1 MPQHEM
7 GSLIS
12 IDIELNEVRSFLERV
27 YRSVDSEYGNLI
39 SRAQAG
45 EFKDP
50 DEEANAFFSP
60 RTSESLA
67 MRAALNEINS
77 LVEWELSSLGV
88 APFSKQPSN
97 KNKLRLVW
105 DLKRDDL
112 HELIERHY
120 SIKLGK
126 LPGSK
131 EVDEIRK
138 TINAFKH
145 RKGYKDPRKEKVL
158 GRYELDR
165 EFVENC
171 LVGARKFLR
180 ALHAHCKSGQ

>member
-1 MPQHEM
+1 M

-12 IDIELNEVRSFLERV
+12 IDIELNEVKSFLERA

-45 EFKDP
+45 EFKVP

-60 RTSESLA
+60 QTSERLA

-77 LVEWELSSLGV
+77 LVEWELFNLGV
-88 APFSKQPSN
+88 VPFSKEPSK

-112 HELIERHY
+112 RRLIERHY
-120 SIKLGK
+120 SIKLDE

-131 EVDEIRK
+131 EVDDVRN

-145 RKGYKDPRKEKVL
+145 RKGYKDPRKENVL

-165 EFVENC
+165 EFIANC
-171 LVGARKFLR
+171 LAGTRKYLR
-180 ALHAHCKSGQ
+180 ALHAHCKPDQ

>member
-1 MPQHEM
+1 M
-7 GSLIS
+7 L
-12 IDIELNEVRSFLERV
+12 
-27 YRSVDSEYGNLI
+27 
-39 SRAQAG
+39 RAKMG
-45 EFKDP
+45 EFKDS

-60 RTSESLA
+60 RTSENLA

-88 APFSKQPSN
+88 VPFAKEPK

-105 DLKRDDL
+105 DLKRDDS
-112 HELIERHY
+112 HRLIESHY
-120 SIKLGK
+120 GIKLDE

-131 EVDEIRK
+131 EVEELRK

-145 RKGYKDPRKEKVL
+145 RKGYKDPRKENVL
-158 GRYELDR
+158 GRYELNR
-165 EFVENC
+165 GCVANC

-180 ALHAHCKSGQ
+180 ALHTRCKPGQ

>member
-1 MPQHEM
+1 M

-12 IDIELNEVRSFLERV
+12 LDIELNEVKSFLDRV
-27 YRSVDSEYGNLI
+27 YQSVDGEYQNLV

-50 DEEANAFFSP
+50 DEEDNAFFSP
-60 RTSESLA
+60 RASESLA

-77 LVEWELSSLGV
+77 LVEWKLSSLGA
-88 APFSKQPSN
+88 APFSKEQLK

-112 HELIERHY
+112 HRLIESYY
-120 SIKLGK
+120 SIKLDE

-131 EVDEIRK
+131 EVEELRK

-145 RKGYKDPRKEKVL
+145 RKGYKDPRKENIL
-158 GRYELDR
+158 GRYELNR
-165 EFVENC
+165 EFVANC

-180 ALHAHCKSGQ
+180 ALHARCKPG

>member
-1 MPQHEM
+1 M

-12 IDIELNEVRSFLERV
+12 IDIELNEMKSFLERV
-27 YRSVDSEYGNLI
+27 YRSVDSEYGDLI
-39 SRAQAG
+39 SRAQTG
-45 EFKDP
+45 GFKDP

-88 APFSKQPSN
+88 VPFSKEPLK

-112 HELIERHY
+112 HRLIESHY
-120 SIKLGK
+120 SIKLDE

-131 EVDEIRK
+131 EVEELRK

-145 RKGYKDPRKEKVL
+145 RKGYKDPRKENVL

-165 EFVENC
+165 EFVANC

-180 ALHAHCKSGQ
+180 ALHARCKPSQ

>member
-1 MPQHEM
+1 MR
-7 GSLIS
+7 SLIS
-12 IDIELNEVRSFLERV
+12 IDIELNEVKSFLERV

-45 EFKDP
+45 EFKAP

-60 RTSESLA
+60 RTSERLA

-77 LVEWELSSLGV
+77 LVEWELFSLGV
-88 APFSKQPSN
+88 APFSKEPSK

-112 HELIERHY
+112 RRLIESHY
-120 SIKLGK
+120 SIKLVE

-131 EVDEIRK
+131 EVDDVRN

-145 RKGYKDPRKEKVL
+145 RKGYKDPRKENVL
-158 GRYELDR
+158 GRYELGR
-165 EFVENC
+165 AFVANC
-171 LVGARKFLR
+171 LVGARNYLR
-180 ALHAHCKSGQ
+180 ALHAHCKPDQ

>member
-1 MPQHEM
+1 M

-12 IDIELNEVRSFLERV
+12 IEIELNGVKSFLERV
-27 YRSVDSEYGNLI
+27 YRSVDSEHGILI

-60 RTSESLA
+60 RTSERLA

-77 LVEWELSSLGV
+77 LVEWELFSLGV
-88 APFSKQPSN
+88 VPFSKELLK

-112 HELIERHY
+112 HRLVEGHY
-120 SIKLGK
+120 SIKLDK

-131 EVDEIRK
+131 TVEEIRK

-145 RKGYKDPRKEKVL
+145 RKGYKDPRKENVL

-165 EFVENC
+165 EFVANC

-180 ALHAHCKSGQ
+180 VLHSHCKPGQ

>member
-1 MPQHEM
+1 M

-12 IDIELNEVRSFLERV
+12 IDIELNEVKSFLERV
-27 YRSVDSEYGNLI
+27 YRSVDSEYGDLI

-45 EFKDP
+45 EFKDH

-60 RTSESLA
+60 RTSEGLA
-67 MRAALNEINS
+67 MRAALIEINT
-77 LVEWELSSLGV
+77 LVEWEVFGLAAV
-88 APFSKQPSN
+88 PFSKQPSK

-112 HELIERHY
+112 HKLIEDHF
-120 SIKLGK
+120 SIKLDR

-145 RKGYKDPRKEKVL
+145 RKGYKDPRKESIV

-165 EFVENC
+165 KFVENC
-171 LVGARKFLR
+171 LVGAGEFLR
-180 ALHAHCKSGQ
+180 ALHALCNSGQ